1 MKGNRQVND
10 AFSKRHPA
18 VNFVFFLGVIVAS
31 ALIQHPAYVL
41 AGFVMGAIY
50 YLMLNGSKGLKFL
63 LLLLPLFVFVA
74 AINPL
79 FNTDGQRILRYVFG
93 RPYTLEA
100 LIYGAAL
107 SGMIVVMILWFGC
120 YNKVLTGDKFTSL
133 FGNLIPAISLLL
145 VMVFRMVP
153 NFIRKARQLAG
164 ARKSIGK
171 GAGENA
177 TAKEKVTDGLTLLGA
192 LTAWALEGS
201 VVTGDSMRARG
212 YGTAKRSSFM
222 IYRMTLSDWLLMVAM
237 ALLLGLTM
245 VAAGLGQMTAAFTP
259 TMEIAPVSWGLFPYT
274 LFLMIPILYYWKEA
288 AQWYI
293 SRSKI

>member
-1 MKGNRQVND
+1 MKGSRQLHD
-10 AFSKRHPA
+10 AFSGRHPA
-18 VNFVFFLGVIVAS
+18 VNFLFFLGVILAAV
-31 ALIQHPAYVL
+31 LIQHPAYVL
-41 AGFVMGAIY
+41 VGAVAGAIY

-63 LLLLPLFVFVA
+63 LLLLPLFVVVT

-79 FNTDGQRILRYVFG
+79 FNTDGQQVLCYVFG
-93 RPYTLEA
+93 RPYTYEA
-100 LIYGAAL
+100 LLYGAAL
-107 SGMIVVMILWFGC
+107 SGMIVVMLLWFGC

-153 NFIRKARQLAG
+153 NFIRKTKQIAG

-177 TAKEKVTDGLTLLGA
+177 TTKEKLTHGLYVLGA
-192 LTAWALEGS
+192 MTAWALEGS

-222 IYRMTLSDWLLMVAM
+222 IYRMTLSDWLLLALM
-237 ALLLGLTM
+237 AVLMGLSL
-245 VAAGLGQMTAAFTP
+245 VAACLGQMAAAFTP
-259 TMEIAPVSWGLFPYT
+259 VMEISPVSWGLIPYT
-274 LFLMIPILYYWKEA
+274 LYLLIPVFYHWKEA
-288 AQWYI
+288 VQWYI
-293 SRSKI
+293 SRSKT

>member
-1 MKGNRQVND
+1 MKGNRQLND

-18 VNFVFFLGVIVAS
+18 VNFLFFLGVIVGS

-41 AGFVMGAIY
+41 AGFITGAIY
-50 YLMLNGSKGLKFL
+50 YLMLNGIKGLKFL
-63 LLLLPLFVFVA
+63 LLLLPIFVFVA
-74 AINPL
+74 VINPL
-79 FNTDGQRILRYVFG
+79 FNTDGQKVLCYVFG
-93 RPYTLEA
+93 RPYTVEA

-107 SGMIVVMILWFGC
+107 SGMIVVMFLWFGC

-171 GAGENA
+171 GVGENA

-222 IYRMTLSDWLLMVAM
+222 IYRMTLSDWLLIAVM
-237 ALLLGLTM
+237 ALLLGLAM

-259 TMEIAPVSWGLFPYT
+259 AMEIAPISWGLICYT

>member
-259 TMEIAPVSWGLFPYT
+259 TMEIAPVSWGLIPYT

-293 SRSKI
+293 SKSKI

>member
-18 VNFVFFLGVIVAS
+18 VNFLFFLGAILGT

-41 AGFVMGAIY
+41 AGFVTGAIY
-50 YLMLNGSKGLKFL
+50 YLLLNGSKGLKFL
-63 LLLLPLFVFVA
+63 LLLLPIFVFVA

-79 FNTDGQRILRYVFG
+79 FNRDGQRILCYVFS
-93 RPYTLEA
+93 RPYTWEA
-100 LIYGAAL
+100 LLYGAAL
-107 SGMIVVMILWFGC
+107 SGMIVVMLLWFGC

-177 TAKEKVTDGLTLLGA
+177 TAKEKVADGLTLLGA
-192 LTAWALEGS
+192 LTAWALENS

-212 YGTAKRSSFM
+212 YGTAKRSNFM
-222 IYRMTLSDWLLMVAM
+222 IYRMTLSDWLLMAAM
-237 ALLLGLTM
+237 VLLLGLTM
-245 VAAGLGQMTAAFTP
+245 VAAGFGQMTAAFTP
-259 TMEIAPVSWGLFPYT
+259 VMEIAPMSWGLICYT

>member
-18 VNFVFFLGVIVAS
+18 VNFLFFLGGIAAA

-41 AGFVMGAIY
+41 AGVVTGAIY
-50 YLMLNGSKGLKFL
+50 YLLLNGSKGLKFL
-63 LLLLPLFVFVA
+63 LGLLPLFVLVT

-79 FNTDGQRILRYVFG
+79 LNTDGQRVLCYVFG
-93 RPYTLEA
+93 RPYTWEA
-100 LIYGAAL
+100 LLYGAAL
-107 SGMIVVMILWFGC
+107 SGMIVVMLLWFGC

-133 FGNLIPAISLLL
+133 FGNFIPAISLLL

-153 NFIRKARQLAG
+153 NFIRKARQILG

-177 TAKEKVTDGLTLLGA
+177 TAKETVRNGLSALGA

-201 VVTGDSMRARG
+201 VITGDSMRARG

-222 IYRMTLSDWLLMVAM
+222 IYRMTLSDWLLLVAM
-237 ALLLGLTM
+237 ALLMGLTLL
-245 VAAGLGQMTAAFTP
+245 AAGLGQMSAAFTP
-259 TMEIAPVSWGLFPYT
+259 VMEIAPVSWGIVFYT
-274 LFLMIPILYYWKEA
+274 LYLMIPILYHWKEA